1 MKQEPVLQNLFMYL
15 VEEGFPIGIRDYKA
29 ALEALRRGY
38 GLHHK
43 ENLLWLCKTL
53 WARTEEEKR
62 FLNTLFSQFSF
73 SLDEK
78 TKELINECESYMA
91 GDSEQFPSHEN
102 MLSSNGNY
110 ASIEAEPARVI
121 DFASATSQRSGIGL
135 TSARVESGINEYF
148 ILSPHLIVSLRRL
161 TVIWRRYKEI
171 KREGPRVE
179 LDVEATVEEKCRQGI
194 LSQPVFIPARR
205 NQAKLVILIDVSTSM
220 TPWYDFNK
228 ALVKS
233 LERGQLGEARIFYF
247 HNVPEN
253 NLYERETLTKPKKI
267 ADAARESQNSAL
279 LIISDCGAARGYKN
293 RERISE
299 TRQFLSGVS
308 RFWHPVVWLN
318 PMPTK
323 RWEKT
328 TAEVINQSLR
338 VNMYELNEEGLI
350 KAIDYLR
357 GKRIN

>member
-15 VEEGFPIGIRDYKA
+15 VEQGFPIGIRDYEA

-43 ENLLWLCKTL
+43 ENLLWLCQTL

-78 TKELINECESYMA
+78 TKELINERESSMTS
-91 GDSEQFPSHEN
+91 DSEQFPSHEN
-102 MLSSNGNY
+102 MLQSDGNN
-110 ASIEAEPARVI
+110 ASIEAEPARVV
-121 DFASATSQRSGIGL
+121 DFAPACQRSGIGL
-135 TSARVESGINEYF
+135 TRAKVESDFNEYF

-179 LDVEATVEEKCRQGI
+179 LDIEATLEEKCRQGI
-194 LSQPVFIPARR
+194 LSQPIFISTRR
-205 NQAKLVILIDVSTSM
+205 NQAKLIILIDVSTSM
-220 TPWYDFNK
+220 RPWYNFNK
-228 ALVKS
+228 VLVKS

-253 NLYERETLTKPKKI
+253 NLYEWEALTKPKKI
-267 ADAARESQNSAL
+267 ADVARESQNSAL

-318 PMPTK
+318 PMPAK
-323 RWEKT
+323 RWKKT